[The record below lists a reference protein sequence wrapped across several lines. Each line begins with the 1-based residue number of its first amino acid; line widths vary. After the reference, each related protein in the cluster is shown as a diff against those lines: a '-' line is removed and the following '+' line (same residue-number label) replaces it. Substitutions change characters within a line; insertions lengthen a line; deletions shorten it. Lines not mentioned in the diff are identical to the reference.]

1 LLFHWRTPFQNETH
15 ARRSP
20 LFQREP
26 RGSAVEPAR
35 DATAI
40 FTEHFGDLRL
50 ARWLLSPASGGDKRM
65 SWLDAHAAYV
75 MEVVARERA
84 DDLRAERERVAAGWS
99 AIREVRAVEPVVAL
113 LCCQALARASR

>member
-1 LLFHWRTPFQNETH
+1 
-15 ARRSP
+15 
-20 LFQREP
+20 
-26 RGSAVEPAR
+26 
-35 DATAI
+35 
-40 FTEHFGDLRL
+40 
-50 ARWLLSPASGGDKRM
+50 M